1 MTIRHSRLLL
11 ACAIGA
17 LFAAGAAHAQGERG
31 AKPRPEPPI
40 GVAELEDR
48 LAARSAEI
56 DADGDGYIS
65 FEELCAWR
73 EAQRER
79 RMRERFARLDSDGD
93 GRVSVA
99 EFEARHRARIA
110 RLDADGDGVV
120 TREEF
125 RALRGKHGRMHRG
138 DR

>member
-11 ACAIGA
+11 ACAVGA
-17 LFAAGAAHAQGERG
+17 LFAAGAVHAQGERS
-31 AKPRPEPPI
+31 AKPHPGLPI
-40 GVAELEDR
+40 GVAELEER

-65 FEELCAWR
+65 FEELRAWR
-73 EAQRER
+73 EAQREQ
-79 RMRERFARLDSDGD
+79 RMRERFARLDTDGD

-99 EFEARHRARIA
+99 EFEARHRERVARM
-110 RLDADGDGVV
+110 DADGDGIV

-125 RALRGKHGRMHRG
+125 RAYRGKHGRMHRR